1 MKKTLALVLAALM
14 LAAVLPMDQAGC
26 AAPHRDPG
34 SLSPI
39 PGCLL
44 SSLFHP
50 GPWEAS
56 VDATFPMRLTLITL
70 SL

>member
-1 MKKTLALVLAALM
+1 MTAAVAAATLAGPA
-14 LAAVLPMDQAGC
+14 MDQAGC

-56 VDATFPMRLTLITL
+56 VDATFPNEAHADHF